1 MSKKWV
7 LSISTFIFVFGVE
20 AKIRNHKVKEA
31 PKVCKL
37 MEEDPMLS
45 RDGKKVYGNLR
56 HSLVF
61 EKNEIENS
69 VTLVKDKGEKICE
82 WSGEKWSKILES
94 NGVGSLMTFK
104 FHIDEYKE
112 VLYPYARKANG
123 SYFLM
128 NIPFAGCSL
137 ERTFIRE
144 KLELPKCEIPKKSKK
159 RKRAKKPKTA

>member
-1 MSKKWV
+1 MLQKWLLFISICFFV
-7 LSISTFIFVFGVE
+7 LGVE

-45 RDGKKVYGNLR
+45 RDGKKVYGTLR

-61 EKNEIENS
+61 EKNENEDS
-69 VTLVKDKGEKICE
+69 VSLVKDKGEKVCE
-82 WSGEKWSKILES
+82 WSGEKWNKILES
-94 NGVGSLMTFK
+94 NGVENLMTFK

-112 VLYPYARKANG
+112 VLYPYARKADG
-123 SYFLM
+123 SYFVM

-137 ERTFIRE
+137 DKQATRE
-144 KLELPKCEIPKKSKK
+144 KLDLPKCEIPKKSRKHRSKK
-159 RKRAKKPKTA
+159 SKTA